1 MVGLH
6 ARECSMFQQY
16 NTQFDMANYKETCP
30 SYNAIMV
37 LRLLWLREND
47 PGTWEMIDML
57 MDHLEDDKKLTDA
70 EREGVDFI
78 RVHCKLQQF
87 SEQDILHVMGGDH

>member
-1 MVGLH
+1 MSDPIF
-6 ARECSMFQQY
+6 R
-16 NTQFDMANYKETCP
+16 FDMANYKETCP

-70 EREGVDFI
+70 EREAVDFI
-78 RVHCKLQQF
+78 RVHCKLKQF
-87 SEQDILHVMGGDH
+87 SEQDILHVMGG